1 MIGRIVEETLEN
13 NFSQFFIMT
22 FSETV
27 VSYQVAFRTE
37 HVVSGQVVSVRT
49 CGFRVGSFS
58 QNRWFQSRQFQ
69 SLQVVSGQVV
79 SVRTCGFRAGSFI
92 QNRWFQSRQFQSE
105 HVVSEQVVSVQN
117 RWFQSTCLSGEV
129 ELVAKICIF
138 DSTLDSQI
146 YGFQCLARYP
156 ASQIWYPIG
165 YQIHI
170 KVG

>member
-1 MIGRIVEETLEN
+1 
-13 NFSQFFIMT
+13 MT

-37 HVVSGQVVSVRT
+37 H
-49 CGFRVGSFS
+49 
-58 QNRWFQSRQFQ
+58 
-69 SLQVVSGQVV
+69 VVSGQVV

-117 RWFQSTCLSGEV
+117 RWFQSTCLCGKV
-129 ELVAKICIF
+129 ELVAKICLF

-170 KVG
+170 KVGWII

>member
-49 CGFRVGSFS
+49 CGFRAGSFS

-92 QNRWFQSRQFQSE
+92 QNRWFQS
-105 HVVSEQVVSVQN
+105 
-117 RWFQSTCLSGEV
+117 TCLSGEV
-129 ELVAKICIF
+129 ELVAKICLF